1 MCGIGGRLGPEG
13 QEPGDA
19 RLRRSLDAMW
29 HRGPDEL
36 VTWARPGVGLAHARL
51 AIIDRSHGEQPMTTR
66 DGRYVVVFNGEIYN
80 HQELRK
86 ELIDAGCDLSTN
98 CDTEVLP
105 YLYALHGPDMVDRL
119 RGMFAFA
126 VIDLVER
133 EAFLAR
139 DRFGKKP
146 LYVAAGTNAV
156 SFASTLDALVPLLAS
171 TPEIDAQ
178 AIAEY
183 MVLQYVPEDRSPW
196 AGVEKLPPGHWLRWR
211 AGSVE
216 RRRYWRPPLPE
227 TVHDVDAAQARRQL
241 RLKVR
246 EAVELRLESEVP
258 LGVFLSGG
266 LDSSAVVAEM
276 TEIGAPVSSYSVG
289 FEQGRL
295 DESEFARMVA
305 RRFGTDHHVLRVESD
320 APALLDALGE
330 AYDEPFADSSALAT
344 LAVARAAKEHVT
356 VVLTGDGGD
365 ELFGGYDRYRAM
377 RMAGNLRRRLGPMAA
392 AAGRAGGIASRVPGA
407 GRLAAASGF
416 LRDPW
421 AGYRDRMF
429 HFTPTE
435 VRRLLH
441 PDLAAQV
448 DVWAPVRRL
457 DRLWADAGSQPWVPW
472 IDAQSYLPDDLL
484 TKMDRATMA
493 FGVEARSPLLDHEL
507 WTWAA
512 TLPRD
517 LLIDRKAGKR
527 LMREAYRGVLP
538 DPVIDRAKM
547 GFGVPLGAWL
557 RSHLRSRL
565 VAAPTGPLAGI
576 VDPVAARAVVDRV
589 LRGDDAFMYR
599 AWNLLA
605 LATWLERRVAS

>member
-1 MCGIGGRLGPEG
+1 
-13 QEPGDA
+13 
-19 RLRRSLDAMW
+19 
-29 HRGPDEL
+29 
-36 VTWARPGVGLAHARL
+36 
-51 AIIDRSHGEQPMTTR
+51 
-66 DGRYVVVFNGEIYN
+66 
-80 HQELRK
+80 
-86 ELIDAGCDLSTN
+86 
-98 CDTEVLP
+98 
-105 YLYALHGPDMVDRL
+105 
-119 RGMFAFA
+119 
-126 VIDLVER
+126 
-133 EAFLAR
+133 
-139 DRFGKKP
+139 
-146 LYVAAGTNAV
+146 
-156 SFASTLDALVPLLAS
+156 
-171 TPEIDAQ
+171 
-178 AIAEY
+178 
-183 MVLQYVPEDRSPW
+183 
-196 AGVEKLPPGHWLRWR
+196 
-211 AGSVE
+211 
-216 RRRYWRPPLPE
+216 
-227 TVHDVDAAQARRQL
+227 
-241 RLKVR
+241 
-246 EAVELRLESEVP
+246 
-258 LGVFLSGG
+258 
-266 LDSSAVVAEM
+266 
-276 TEIGAPVSSYSVG
+276 
-289 FEQGRL
+289 
-295 DESEFARMVA
+295 MVA

-517 LLIDRKAGKR
+517 LLIDRKTGKL
-527 LMREAYRGVLP
+527 LMRNAYRGVLP